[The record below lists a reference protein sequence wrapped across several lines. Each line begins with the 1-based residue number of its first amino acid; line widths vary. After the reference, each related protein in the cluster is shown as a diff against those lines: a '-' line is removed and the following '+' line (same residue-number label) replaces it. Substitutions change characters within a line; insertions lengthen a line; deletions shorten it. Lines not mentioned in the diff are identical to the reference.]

1 MCVYT
6 HIQTHTYLYTCIY
19 RLTKSKGHEATGAM
33 SGSFLPSWHVLSHHS
48 GHWRPIKLITPVSKM
63 VVAGGGKCSEG
74 KDEAR
79 LYEGGL

>member
-1 MCVYT
+1 MYVYT
-6 HIQTHTYLYTCIY
+6 HIQTHMYLYTCIY